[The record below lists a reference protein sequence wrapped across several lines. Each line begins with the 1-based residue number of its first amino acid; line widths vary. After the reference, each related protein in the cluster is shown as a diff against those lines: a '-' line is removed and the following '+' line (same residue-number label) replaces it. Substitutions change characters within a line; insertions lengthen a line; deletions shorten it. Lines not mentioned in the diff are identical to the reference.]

1 MASPGPN
8 PPAPPPPAANASI
21 KWHNPL
27 DPSLLP
33 IPIVAAA
40 GIFLALG
47 HDHVLM
53 RRDRG
58 FLYMSEVDLAI
69 TLPDYFSALVRSKI
83 GCRDIMVDAQCG
95 EVLYIPGVMTP
106 TEVRASFK
114 T

>member
-1 MASPGPN
+1 MKKNILMASTSPGPN
-8 PPAPPPPAANASI
+8 PPAPPPPAANAST
-21 KWHNPL
+21 KWHNPNRRRRGL
-27 DPSLLP
+27 
-33 IPIVAAA
+33 I
-40 GIFLALG
+40 LALG
-47 HDHVLM
+47 HDYVLM